1 MHALKFLWLEIFS
14 LLSQKS
20 FGPWLWT
27 SRITFLSS
35 SIDKGLL
42 KLNIWCVTWKNGKPA
57 EYMTSVVS
65 LSFCRDSSHQHCLWR
80 VYVSVCQDGVW
91 CISSLLG
98 SNQTRGLK
106 AFPLLACCS
115 GEETWSSIKSPNPP
129 PVARAAISTGSRV
142 IEQVPN
148 ADLGEITSCSRFSR
162 ESERRAQVVREPSV
176 KLGQQ
181 TF

>member
-1 MHALKFLWLEIFS
+1 MHALKFLWLEIFW
-14 LLSQKS
+14 
-20 FGPWLWT
+20 PWLWT

-42 KLNIWCVTWKNGKPA
+42 KLNIWCVTWKTGKPA

-142 IEQVPN
+142 IEQVPH
-148 ADLGEITSCSRFSR
+148 ADLGEITSCSCFSR